1 MCNYL
6 ERNLAQTS
14 QAGKPTPAPTA
25 IASGLD
31 VEDGLAVALLHG
43 VAAGAADPVFV
54 AVERR
59 QLGLVQVQAPQLVL
73 VVLLLGAHRVPVAQ
87 EVDVGGAA
95 AVAEEL
101 VLDRLAI
108 VAACVSGACTYIRD
122 SISEIRKDLFL

>member
-1 MCNYL
+1 MCNSL

-14 QAGKPTPAPTA
+14 QAGNPTPAPTA
-25 IASGLD
+25 SASGLD

-43 VAAGAADPVFV
+43 VAAGAADPVLLAV
-54 AVERR
+54 ARL
-59 QLGLVQVQAPQLVL
+59 QLGLVQVQAPQMVL

-101 VLDRLAI
+101 VLDRLGI
-108 VAACVSGACTYIRD
+108 VAASVSGACTYIRD